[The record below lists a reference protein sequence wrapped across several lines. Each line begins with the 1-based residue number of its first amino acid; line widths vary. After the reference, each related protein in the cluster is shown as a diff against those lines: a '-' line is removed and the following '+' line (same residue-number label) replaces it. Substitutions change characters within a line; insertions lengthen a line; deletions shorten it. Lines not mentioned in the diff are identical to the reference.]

1 MFKCV
6 QHSNKTKT
14 RQNSPITEYISVS
27 MIGNDN
33 RTKWSPIR
41 SVIILVTDKIRQ
53 PRSGS
58 PICQSREWLR
68 IGRQEV
74 QLQINQISKT
84 LFRKSFASLNNKRRT
99 CYFWFYL
106 RKLTRCKEN
115 KSIGLGNQSNIPC
128 QNLVSASIKSGH
140 VSNSI
145 LPGV

>member
-74 QLQINQISKT
+74 QLQINHNCFNFRKQQIHLGQISGRDN
-84 LFRKSFASLNNKRRT
+84 F
-99 CYFWFYL
+99 
-106 RKLTRCKEN
+106 
-115 KSIGLGNQSNIPC
+115 
-128 QNLVSASIKSGH
+128 
-140 VSNSI
+140 
-145 LPGV
+145 

>member
-1 MFKCV
+1 MLLLHILTLKIMFKCV

-58 PICQSREWLR
+58 PIFQSREWL
-68 IGRQEV
+68 QTE
-74 QLQINQISKT
+74 LDDK
-84 LFRKSFASLNNKRRT
+84 KSSYKLIITVSTSENNK
-99 CYFWFYL
+99 Y
-106 RKLTRCKEN
+106 
-115 KSIGLGNQSNIPC
+115 I
-128 QNLVSASIKSGH
+128 
-140 VSNSI
+140 
-145 LPGV
+145 